1 MKKCPRKDDRRK
13 FPETRHGQQIRPCRG
28 NAIPVNKAS
37 LARRSR
43 DLND

>member
-1 MKKCPRKDDRRK
+1 MKKNVPGRMTGEL
-13 FPETRHGQQIRPCRG
+13 PENRHGNKTDPAAE
-28 NAIPVNKAS
+28 NAIPVNITS